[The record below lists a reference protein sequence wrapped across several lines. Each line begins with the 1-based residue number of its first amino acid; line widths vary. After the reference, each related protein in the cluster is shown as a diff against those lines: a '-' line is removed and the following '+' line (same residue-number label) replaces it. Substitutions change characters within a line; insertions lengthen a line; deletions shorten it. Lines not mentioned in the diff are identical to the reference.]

1 MTDNPVKTPVYP
13 AKGGARVRFAP
24 SPTGFFHIGS
34 ARTVLFNWLF
44 AKQNNGKFILRIE
57 DTDIERSSPE
67 YEKDILKGIKWL
79 GLDWDE
85 GPTPLE
91 SGEFPISNDQLPKY
105 TGDYGPYRQS
115 ERLNIYEKYL
125 KQLLA
130 ENKAYYCFCPKEQ
143 LESDRQAMLAQG
155 LAPKYSG
162 RCRSLRKT
170 ESEKRIANNE
180 PAVIRFKIPE
190 TEIEF
195 NDLVRG
201 KVKFD
206 SSLMGDIVI
215 ARNLKSPLYNFSSV
229 VDDFEMK
236 INYVI
241 RGEEH
246 LSNTPKQILVQKA
259 LGFETPEYAHLPLI
273 LTPTRAKLSKRF
285 LESSLN
291 DYKKQGY
298 LAEAV
303 VNFLAL
309 LGWHP
314 KDDREILS
322 MDDLIN
328 EFSLKRVQKAGAV
341 FNLEKLDWL
350 NNQYIK
356 KMKAADLA
364 RRIKNFIPPEWS
376 TKEKKELLVKAVAA
390 EKERIK
396 QLSDFKELA
405 DFFFELPD
413 YEVNL
418 LAWPRPV
425 PAPSSEEG
433 AEEVQIDKEKILA
446 NLKLLTEETN
456 KVFKADFNNESLEKL
471 ITPLTEVWGRGEL
484 LWPLRVALSGK
495 EASPGPFEIMEV
507 LGKEETI
514 KRLETAIQK
523 LE

>member
-1 MTDNPVKTPVYP
+1 MTDNPVKTRVYP
-13 AKGGARVRFAP
+13 AEGGVRVRFAP

-44 AKQNNGKFILRIE
+44 SRQNNGKFILRIE
-57 DTDIERSSPE
+57 DTDVERSSPE
-67 YEKDILKGIKWL
+67 YEKDILEGIKWL

-85 GPTPLE
+85 GPGGQVPY
-91 SGEFPISNDQLPKY
+91 I
-105 TGDYGPYRQS
+105 GDYGPYRQS
-115 ERLNIYEKYL
+115 ERLDIYEKYL
-125 KQLLA
+125 KQLLD
-130 ENKAYYCFCPKEQ
+130 ENKAYYCFCSKEQ

-162 RCRSLRKT
+162 RCRSLDEK

-201 KVKFD
+201 RVKFD
-206 SSLMGDIVI
+206 SSLIGDIVI

-229 VDDFEMK
+229 IDDFEMK

-246 LSNTPKQILVQKA
+246 LSNTPKQILIQKA

-273 LTPTRAKLSKRF
+273 LTPSRAKLSKRF

-291 DYKKQGY
+291 DYKNQGY

-303 VNFLAL
+303 INFLAL

-322 MDDLIN
+322 VEDLIS

-341 FNLEKLDWL
+341 FNVEKLDWL
-350 NNQYIK
+350 NGQYIK
-356 KMKAADLA
+356 KMSAADLTK
-364 RRIKNFIPPEWS
+364 RIKNFVPPEWS
-376 TKEKKELLVKAVAA
+376 TKERKELLVRAVSI
-390 EKERIK
+390 EKERVK
-396 QLSDFKELA
+396 QLNDFKELA

-413 YEVNL
+413 YEVDL

-433 AEEVQIDKEKILA
+433 TEKAQVDKEKILA
-446 NLKLLTEETN
+446 NLKLLIEEIN
-456 KVFKADFNNESLEKL
+456 KAFKADFNEESLEKL

-507 LGKEETI
+507 LGKEETLR
-514 KRLETAIQK
+514 RLDIAMQK
-523 LE
+523 LND